1 MATTNNPEASSTIAP
16 IFRTGYAVFKYAA
29 GDHREFVNFVFFLIL
44 IIGAAEVAAI
54 ALVLG

>member
-1 MATTNNPEASSTIAP
+1 MATTKSPEVPSTIAP
-16 IFRTGYAVFKYAA
+16 ILRAGHAVFKYAA
-29 GDHREFVNFVFFLIL
+29 SNHREFINFVFFLIL